1 MDENN
6 IKQEP
11 IVLEIVQ
18 IILSNQTPNKSIGTT
33 ILENKKSMIRSS
45 LMAQQFRSNLVTSV
59 AGVWSLAQVLV
70 HAMGISQKSD
80 HM

>member
-59 AGVWSLAQVLV
+59 AGV
-70 HAMGISQKSD
+70 
-80 HM
+80 

>member
-11 IVLEIVQ
+11 RVLEIVQ

-59 AGVWSLAQVLV
+59 AGV
-70 HAMGISQKSD
+70 
-80 HM
+80 